1 MVAAVGVGAYSAA
14 VFHLLTHA
22 FFKAL
27 LFLGSGSVIHGVEH
41 GHHLAHGHG
50 HGGHDEH
57 AHADDVHPVHG
68 DDSHDSAHGKEAHA
82 AEMAHEE
89 DFDPQDMRNMGGLW
103 RRMPVTYL
111 TYMIG
116 TLALAGIF
124 PLSGF
129 WSKDEIL
136 ADSWLIGLEEG
147 ALHGYIA
154 FGILFAA
161 AFLTAFY
168 MWRQIELVFHGKP
181 RTEAARKAPE
191 SVWLMTVPLALLA
204 IGSILAGF
212 MQIPRGFPLFEQ
224 LFGSY
229 HFVYWMQQ
237 SVIHSHAPAFQ
248 LGIAL
253 LATAS
258 AIAAFFIARRF
269 YGGDTPLVGEE
280 NRDPLES
287 PVWSLANARLYW
299 DEFYNRAFERPFNAM
314 SRFLANTVDQRFWHG
329 YFHNTI
335 IRDGFNAIGDILS
348 KPVDLGVID
357 GAVNGIGRVTRW
369 LSGKAR
375 VIQAGDVR
383 VYALSLLLGVVIV
396 ILVLLLPLLRTG
408 G

>member
-1 MVAAVGVGAYSAA
+1 
-14 VFHLLTHA
+14 
-22 FFKAL
+22 
-27 LFLGSGSVIHGVEH
+27 
-41 GHHLAHGHG
+41 
-50 HGGHDEH
+50 
-57 AHADDVHPVHG
+57 
-68 DDSHDSAHGKEAHA
+68 
-82 AEMAHEE
+82 
-89 DFDPQDMRNMGGLW
+89 
-103 RRMPVTYL
+103 
-111 TYMIG
+111 
-116 TLALAGIF
+116 
-124 PLSGF
+124 
-129 WSKDEIL
+129 
-136 ADSWLIGLEEG
+136 
-147 ALHGYIA
+147 
-154 FGILFAA
+154 
-161 AFLTAFY
+161 